1 MAISEFGKG
10 AISFGLQQ
18 VANTI
23 GGNTAQKRQEKLM
36 GINLKNQKELNQ
48 QGRNIQMDLWNKTN
62 YGAQVRHMKEAGL
75 SPGLIYGNSGGG
87 GATTGSQGGGSA
99 ASGGAP
105 SRPQMGME
113 ALLMGKQM
121 KLMEAQTRDINAS
134 AENKENGVK
143 SNLQADYDSKVQTIE
158 GQKINNKIQGE
169 SAQAQI
175 EKIRKEAVTEGLKQK
190 MLSSGIELNDTKMEQ
205 LENKIYQDWAKV
217 GFSGL
222 DSVLSFLN
230 GKKALEIALKKLAM
244 NQR

>member
-18 VANTI
+18 VGNTI
-23 GGNTAQKRQEKLM
+23 GGKTALKRQEKLM
-36 GINLKNQKELNQ
+36 GINLKNQKELNR
-48 QGRNIQMDLWNKTN
+48 QGRDIQMDMWNRTN

-87 GATTGSQGGGSA
+87 GTTTGSQNGGSA

-113 ALLMGKQM
+113 ALLMGKQAA
-121 KLMEAQTRDINAS
+121 LLDAQARNANAEAD
-134 AENKENGVK
+134 NKENEVK
-143 SNLQADYDSKVQTIE
+143 DNLQADY
-158 GQKINNKIQGE
+158 NNKLEELKGKQIANQIQGE

-190 MLSSGIELNDTKMEQ
+190 MLESNIELNDTKMKQ

-230 GKKALEIALKKLAM
+230 GKKALEVALKKLAM

>member
-1 MAISEFGKG
+1 MFGM
-10 AISFGLQQ
+10 QQ
-18 VANTI
+18 AANTI
-23 GGNTAQKRQEKLM
+23 GGKTTQKRQKELM
-36 GINLKNQKELNQ
+36 GIQLENQKELNK
-48 QGRNIQMDLWNKTN
+48 QGRDIQMDMWNRTN

-87 GATTGSQGGGSA
+87 GTTTGSQGGGSA

-105 SRPQMGME
+105 NRAQIGIEGMMAGHQIE
-113 ALLMGKQM
+113 LMKAQAR
-121 KLMEAQTRDINAS
+121 KLNAEAQNQEGGVRD
-134 AENKENGVK
+134 
-143 SNLQADYDSKVQTIE
+143 NLQAEYDRKLEEIE
-158 GQKINNKIQGE
+158 GQKIDNKIQGA

-190 MLSSGIELNDTKMEQ
+190 MLVSGIELNDTKMKQ

-230 GKKALEIALKKLAM
+230 GKKALEVALKKLAM

>member
-1 MAISEFGKG
+1 MAISALGKG
-10 AISFGLQQ
+10 LITFGMQQ
-18 VANTI
+18 AANTV
-23 GGNTAQKRQEKLM
+23 GGNTAQKRQERLM
-36 GINLKNQKELNQ
+36 GINLKNQKELNE
-48 QGRNIQMDLWNKTN
+48 QGRNIQMDMWNKTN

-87 GATTGSQGGGSA
+87 GTTTGSQSGGSA

-105 SRPQMGME
+105 SRPQMGIEGLMAGHQISLMKAQARKLNAE
-113 ALLMGKQM
+113 AANQEG
-121 KLMEAQTRDINAS
+121 
-134 AENKENGVK
+134 GVK
-143 SNLQADYDSKVQTIE
+143 NNLQADYDNKLETIE

-190 MLSSGIELNDTKMEQ
+190 MLESGMELNDSKIKQ
-205 LENKIYQDWAKV
+205 LEHKIYQDWAKV

-230 GKKALEIALKKLAM
+230 GKKALEVALKKLAM

>member
-1 MAISEFGKG
+1 MASEALTGIGMFGM
-10 AISFGLQQ
+10 QQ
-18 VANTI
+18 AANTI
-23 GGNTAQKRQEKLM
+23 TGKTTQKRQKELM
-36 GINLKNQKELNQ
+36 GIQLENQKELNK
-48 QGRNIQMDLWNKTN
+48 QGRDIQMDMWNRTN

-87 GATTGSQGGGSA
+87 GTTTGSQGGGSA

-105 SRPQMGME
+105 NRAQIGIEGMMAGHQI
-113 ALLMGKQM
+113 ALM
-121 KLMEAQTRDINAS
+121 KAQARKLNAEAQNQEGGVRD
-134 AENKENGVK
+134 
-143 SNLQADYDSKVQTIE
+143 NLQAEYESKLEGIE
-158 GQKINNKIQGE
+158 GQKIDNKIQGA

-190 MLSSGIELNDTKMEQ
+190 MLESGIELNDTKMKQ

-230 GKKALEIALKKLAM
+230 GKKALEVALKKLAM